1 MENKI
6 LAIKGHPT
14 RRNEVIEILEMLGG
28 NKGILG
34 GGDTNFIYYIKPSC
48 NYIQVECINNCN
60 LNEFVI
66 FTLEQ
71 FLEKYPYKV
80 GDKCKYNG
88 HIYFYRQQKFVTI
101 SNMCYMNDTILY
113 KIDKGV
119 WVKAENL
126 QPFKEEIKA
135 EDHTE
140 IYTDTS
146 IVDDSKTDITI
157 DGEKLIA
164 PNGYTVKTA
173 TMDGNNL
180 IVEYIKNKPQYPK
193 TYKECCDVLG
203 IGTMDN
209 DAQGYKADEIIRFQ
223 KLLICR
229 DVYWKIAGEEMFLS
243 EPWKPS
249 ANDEGKTHSLYYN
262 RYTDSID
269 KCEGLFESNAILDFP
284 TKEMRDAFF
293 ENFKDLIEKCKEFL

>member
-14 RRNEVIEILEMLGG
+14 RGNEVLEILEMLGG
-28 NKGILG
+28 KNISNIKGNCTYLYYI
-34 GGDTNFIYYIKPSC
+34 DDNNFISLTDSYRNDFI
-48 NYIQVECINNCN
+48 
-60 LNEFVI
+60 I
-66 FTLEQ
+66 FTLKE

-80 GDKCKYNG
+80 GDKVLLDN
-88 HIYFYRQQKFVTI
+88 QV
-101 SNMCYMNDTILY
+101 
-113 KIDKGV
+113 KIIKGV
-119 WVKAENL
+119 GWDSNNNEVVYTLETNINGVKQQYQAFNYDL

-135 EDHTE
+135 EDRLE
-140 IYTDTS
+140 IYADPA
-146 IVDDSKTDITI
+146 IDDDSKTDITI

-164 PNGYTVKTA
+164 PNGYTIGAA
-173 TMDGNNL
+173 TKNSNKL

-193 TYKECCDVLG
+193 TYVECS
-203 IGTMDN
+203 
-209 DAQGYKADEIIRFQ
+209 QIINKVAKTTHELDIAYNPNLIYDFQ

-229 DVYWKIAGEEMFLS
+229 DAYWKIAGEEMGLS